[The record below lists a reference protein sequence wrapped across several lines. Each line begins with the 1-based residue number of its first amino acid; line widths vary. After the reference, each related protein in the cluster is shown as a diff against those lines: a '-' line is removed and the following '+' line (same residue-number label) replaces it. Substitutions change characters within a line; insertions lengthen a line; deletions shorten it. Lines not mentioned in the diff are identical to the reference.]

1 MKYILENPILFI
13 LDITFPLLLF
23 IAHMWIYNIFSRF
36 ISFGE
41 VFEVFE
47 TVKLPL
53 YVKLAIVSVFSIAGL
68 YIFYKLKQIVPDSAY
83 MSYTIYIGIRCC
95 MFVTYV
101 PLFFRV
107 TKYDI
112 FKCLLIEGITAIP
125 WYMQHIGLF

>member
-1 MKYILENPILFI
+1 MQFI
-13 LDITFPLLLF
+13 LKLIFVILDFTFPLLLF

-53 YVKLAIVSVFSIAGL
+53 YVKLAIVSVFSITGL
-68 YIFYKLKQIVPDSAY
+68 YIFHKLKQISPNSAD
-83 MSYTIYIGIRCC
+83 MTYTTYIGIRCC
-95 MFVTYV
+95 MFVTFV

-107 TKYDI
+107 TIYDI
-112 FKCLLIEGITAIP
+112 FKCLLIEGITMIP